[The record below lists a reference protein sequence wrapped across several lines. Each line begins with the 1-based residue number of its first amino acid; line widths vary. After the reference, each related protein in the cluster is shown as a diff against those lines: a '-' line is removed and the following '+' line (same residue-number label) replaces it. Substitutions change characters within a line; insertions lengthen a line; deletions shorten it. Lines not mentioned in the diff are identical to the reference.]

1 MVVWH
6 VILVAEGDSSMA
18 RRAQETPTEA
28 ELEILKVLWD
38 RGPSTGREVLDVLN
52 AQRKRA
58 YTSVMSVLNIM
69 ANKGQV
75 IRKPRGRAFIYSA
88 KRPREKTLGKMV
100 SSLLG
105 RAFEGSAASLVSQLL
120 YQSRPTPEELDKIRK
135 VIEEYEG
142 ASKLQ

>member
-1 MVVWH
+1 
-6 VILVAEGDSSMA
+6 MA
-18 RRAQETPTEA
+18 RRPQETPTEA
-28 ELEILKVLWD
+28 ELEVLRILWD

-69 ANKGQV
+69 TDKGQV
-75 IRKPRGRAFIYSA
+75 IRKPQGRAFIYSA

-105 RAFEGSAASLVSQLL
+105 RAFEGSASSLVSQLL
-120 YQSRPTPEELDKIRK
+120 DQSKPAPEELDRIRK
-135 VIEEYEG
+135 AIEEYE
-142 ASKLQ
+142 SERTDK

>member
-1 MVVWH
+1 MLDV
-6 VILVAEGDSSMA
+6 LVAE
-18 RRAQETPTEA
+18 
-28 ELEILKVLWD
+28 
-38 RGPSTGREVLDVLN
+38 
-52 AQRKRA
+52 RKRA

-75 IRKPRGRAFIYSA
+75 IRKPNGRTFIYSA

-120 YQSRPTPEELDKIRK
+120 DQSKPAPEELDKIRK
-135 VIEEYEG
+135 VIEDYEG
-142 ASKLQ
+142 RSNLQ